1 MHDAVSTWTEWP
13 DGRCT
18 CAPRESVA
26 DKGAFDVPTS
36 MESGSIDASRRRAIT
51 ELATRPN
58 ARRSK
63 TLVQHKALQRVRSGE
78 EREGLRAGPL
88 RSDGETAAFI
98 C

>member
-1 MHDAVSTWTEWP
+1 MHVAVSTWTEWP
-13 DGRCT
+13 DGRC
-18 CAPRESVA
+18 ARPPRESVA
-26 DKGAFDVPTS
+26 DKGVFDVPTS
-36 MESGSIDASRRRAIT
+36 TESTSKEEPRRAIT
-51 ELATRPN
+51 EFATRPPN